1 MLIVIVMLFG
11 FSSQSN
17 QERKIKACQNNLQ
30 KIYVALEIF
39 AKEHQDAFPLK
50 PDAKTS
56 EEPLSA
62 LVPQYT
68 VASDAF
74 VCPGSK
80 DSAIPSAESLL
91 RRRISYAYFMGRRLT
106 DTNEVLVTD
115 KQVNTEAKREGERVF
130 STTGNA
136 PGNNHHKYGGNYLF
150 VDGHLQ
156 ASAAHAPFSLIWTQ
170 GVVLLNPKR

>member
-1 MLIVIVMLFG
+1 DPHRSRLPPRRRSAIPASVRIPANSRARRLHRPQSERYGFSLIELFVTLILMLIVLVMLYG

-80 DSAIPSAESLL
+80 DSAIPPAESLL
-91 RRRISYAYFMGRRLT
+91 RRRIS
-106 DTNEVLVTD
+106 
-115 KQVNTEAKREGERVF
+115 
-130 STTGNA
+130 
-136 PGNNHHKYGGNYLF
+136 
-150 VDGHLQ
+150 
-156 ASAAHAPFSLIWTQ
+156 
-170 GVVLLNPKR
+170 